1 MSMMFCQRRCAI
13 PEVIRRA
20 RQETRDAAD
29 DAASTWVLRE
39 ADPSKR
45 LVKRRPELF
54 AGRVACF
61 DRNFPGHDL
70 ITAILETQSWPD
82 ISPVDGPRDDEVR
95 DLIGNFTNGAN
106 ELEIYAHR
114 GGACL
119 YIDGDPKGAALFAI
133 WYRSPIPS
141 VIDMI
146 FCDDAYSFNMVIRP
160 GMTPAI

>member
-1 MSMMFCQRRCAI
+1 MTQPMMPHPPGCYGEQ
-13 PEVIRRA
+13 
-20 RQETRDAAD
+20 T
-29 DAASTWVLRE
+29 LL
-39 ADPSKR
+39 KR